1 VRAARP
7 LDRTDDVPL
16 RVKNEAT
23 IVLGQ
28 RKLFQRLVPGAM
40 HALIFWGFL
49 VLFPTIVMAGIGAV
63 DRDASF
69 PWLGRQGWYMA
80 MVDVFVLA
88 VLAGIVAAV
97 WIRKVVRPRRF
108 AGSHLGEADLI
119 LGLIALVVLTLL
131 GWHASRIAAGLNE
144 WPAHAS
150 FLSNGVSNAIPSPRL
165 LERVFVWA
173 HVCVILTFLVYL
185 PYSKHLHIAT
195 AAVNVF
201 FSRTRRR
208 GRLEP
213 LRFDVPE
220 AEMRFGAGTIRDL
233 TWKEMVDAFSCTE
246 CGRCQDVCPAY
257 NTGKLL
263 SPKLVIMGVRDQT
276 FAEGPNLLAGG
287 DLTQIAGNG
296 VPEEMIWDCVTCGA
310 CVHECPV
317 SIEHIDHI
325 VDLRRDLVMMQSSFP
340 QEAQTMLRDVERV
353 GNPWGKPQGDR
364 ATWAEGLGVRVV
376 AEGEPA
382 PEILYWVGCAA
393 AYDERARAAAE
404 STVKLLQ
411 KAGVDFAI
419 LGARESC
426 TGDPARR
433 MGNEYV
439 FQAYAE
445 QNVATLNETGVT
457 KIVASCPH
465 CLNSLGNEY
474 PDFGGRYE
482 VMHHTELLAQL
493 LREGKLEPAKSETE
507 ITYHDSCYLARHN
520 DIAAEPRELVA
531 AVGTP
536 VEMEKH
542 GKRTFC
548 CGAGGAHMWMEE
560 RGDAINEERVRQAAE
575 TGAETLAVACPFCT
589 VMLDDGVRA
598 SGKQLRVV
606 DVSTLLVESLGD

>member
-1 VRAARP
+1 
-7 LDRTDDVPL
+7 
-16 RVKNEAT
+16 VKNEAT

-28 RKLFQRLVPGAM
+28 RKLFQRLVPGLM

-49 VLFPTIVMAGIGAV
+49 VLFPTILMAGIGAI
-63 DRDASF
+63 DRDWSF
-69 PWLGRQGWYMA
+69 PWLGRQGWYMGT
-80 MVDVFVLA
+80 VDVFILA
-88 VLAGIVAAV
+88 VLLGIVVAV

-108 AGSHLGEADLI
+108 DGSHLGEADLI
-119 LGLIALVVLTLL
+119 LFLIALVVLTLL

-144 WPAHAS
+144 WPAHWS
-150 FLSNGVSNAIPSPRL
+150 FLSNAVSHIVGSGASAR
-165 LERVFVWA
+165 ERIFVWA
-173 HVCVILTFLVYL
+173 HVCVILTFLCYL

-195 AAVNVF
+195 AAINVF

-220 AEMRFGAGTIRDL
+220 AEMRFGAGTIEDL
-233 TWKEMVDAFSCTE
+233 TWKEMVDSFSCTE

-257 NTGKLL
+257 ATGKSL
-263 SPKLVIMGVRDQT
+263 SPKLVIMGIRDQV

-287 DLTQIAGNG
+287 ELTPIAGNG
-296 VPEEMIWDCVTCGA
+296 VPEDMIWDCVTCGA

-340 QEAQTMLRDVERV
+340 TEAESMLRDVERV

-364 ATWAEGLGVRVV
+364 ESWAEGLGVRVV

-393 AYDERARAAAE
+393 AYDERARVAAE

-482 VMHHTELLAQL
+482 VMHHTQLLAELL
-493 LREGKLEPAKSETE
+493 RDGKLEPAKSETE

-520 DIAAEPRELVA
+520 DVAAEPRELVA
-531 AVGTP
+531 AVGKP

-542 GKRTFC
+542 GKNTFC

-560 RGDAINEERVRQAAE
+560 RGSPINEERVRQAAE

-589 VMLDDGVRA
+589 VMLDDGVRS

-606 DVSTLLVESLGD
+606 DVSTLLVESIES